1 MSPVASAPLRRAREA
16 AHRILPAL
24 VLLACATSV
33 CATSQSSTGYLQR
46 DEFRSFVDRMVA
58 RHDFTS
64 AELMSLFSHV
74 KPRPDIIKAISNP
87 AEAKPW
93 YQYRPIFVTQA
104 RALGGVEFWRAHA
117 ETLARAERVYGVPA
131 QVIVAVIG
139 VETRYGRHKGRYPVL
154 EALSTLAF
162 DYPERGRFFRSELE
176 HYLLLTREEGIDP
189 LSITGSYAGAMGAPQ
204 FISSSYRRYAVDFD
218 GDGKRDLWNSYPDI
232 IGSIANYFAAHGW
245 RPGEP
250 IAAPAQIE
258 GGDYKR
264 LQGPGLKPKHSLR
277 RMREHGVTTRAELAE
292 EQPAAL
298 ITLETRDGLEYW
310 LGLHNFYV
318 ITRYNHSALYA
329 MAVYLLSRKVA
340 EQYGRMQKAAVADR

>member
-1 MSPVASAPLRRAREA
+1 MSPIVSIALRCIPA
-16 AHRILPAL
+16 ATPRAL
-24 VLLACATSV
+24 VALALLACAASA
-33 CATSQSSTGYLQR
+33 CASSPSSAGYVQR
-46 DEFRSFVDRMVA
+46 DEFRRFVDEMVA
-58 RHDFTS
+58 RHDFSSTR
-64 AELMSLFSHV
+64 LTSLFSQV
-74 KPRPDIIKAISNP
+74 KPRPDIIEAISNP

-93 YQYRPIFVTQA
+93 YQYRPIFVTES
-104 RALGGVEFWRAHA
+104 RVRGGVEFWRNHA

-131 QVIVAVIG
+131 QVIVAIIG

-162 DYPERGRFFRSELE
+162 DYPPRSRFFRSELE

-189 LSITGSYAGAMGAPQ
+189 LSLTGSYAGAMGGPQ

-218 GDGKRDLWNSYPDI
+218 GDGRRDLWDSYADM
-232 IGSIANYFAAHGW
+232 IGSIANYFAVHGW

-250 IAAPAQIE
+250 IAAPARVD
-258 GGDYKR
+258 GTDYKR
-264 LQGPGLKPKHSLR
+264 LQDLGLQPKHSLR
-277 RMREHGVTTRAELAE
+277 QMREHGITPQTDLAG

-298 ITLETRDGLEYW
+298 ITLETRGEPEYW

-329 MAVYLLSRKVA
+329 MAVYQLSQEIA
-340 EQYGRMQKAAVADR
+340 EQYGRRPKTAVADR